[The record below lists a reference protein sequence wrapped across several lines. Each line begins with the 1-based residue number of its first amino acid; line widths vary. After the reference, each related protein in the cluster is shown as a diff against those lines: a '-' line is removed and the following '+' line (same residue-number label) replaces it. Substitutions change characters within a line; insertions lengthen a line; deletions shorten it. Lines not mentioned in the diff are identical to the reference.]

1 MRGRW
6 PSVLVLV
13 SLVVSC
19 GGDEN
24 RPSAT
29 EPPGPTTVP
38 TATAAIPTTT
48 DTTVGTT
55 APSST
60 IGTTVVPPSTTTTVS
75 EVEDGLRF
83 VLRPD
88 GLGPID
94 FGTPGDQAIAT
105 LTQILGPPD
114 RDDSVDP
121 DRQECVE
128 GSGWRECVPVFDTAR
143 ILTWTASGLDV
154 LVTDLGYPDGAYPR
168 RVATYFGA
176 WRAVRPSNGAAL
188 STADGIG
195 PGITVGALRAIH
207 PEIEFGFGEGILSA
221 VYVAAPNGDYWGGF
235 EWNDTAADH
244 AFPALVRAV
253 QRALNEH
260 GAELA
265 VDGEWGPRTQQAWDQ
280 FLADHGFS
288 PIPVM
293 WIEPEIAEALGL
305 VPDELIVAELG
316 ATGVVAGAVDHSGSI
331 DAFVLRSDGFDGV
344 DFGDPVEGLFE
355 QLRVAYGPPSEEMIE
370 SAEPPGP
377 FQYLPYG
384 YWAAYQIGFVEWDDP
399 GLSFV
404 VSDMPYRVGEGF
416 GEPTPGTLTLVSWRS
431 TARDLRFANGIGI
444 GSTLGELHAAY
455 PDLVVGTMDLN
466 CETEYLPAVFLAE
479 RTDTS
484 VPDRLGLRGSLDW
497 DWVGD
502 VQTALDE
509 RGAELV
515 VDGIYGPA
523 TTAALREFQLESGI
537 ISFGEDANGI
547 IGPLTMDALA
557 LSAPDTARVISL
569 GAGYPGSC

>member
-6 PSVLVLV
+6 PSVLVLMSV
-13 SLVVSC
+13 VVSC
-19 GGDEN
+19 GGGGSQ
-24 RPSAT
+24 PSVTGTQDRA
-29 EPPGPTTVP
+29 TVP
-38 TATAAIPTTT
+38 VTAAPIATMEP
-48 DTTVGTT
+48 VTT

-60 IGTTVVPPSTTTTVS
+60 IGTTVVTSSTTT
-75 EVEDGLRF
+75 VEPAAGDDQGL

-143 ILTWTASGLDV
+143 ILTWTAAGLDV
-154 LVTDLGYPDGAYPR
+154 LVTDLGYPDGASPR

-176 WRAVRPSNGAAL
+176 WRAVRPPNGAAL
-188 STADGIG
+188 STADGVG
-195 PGITVGALRAIH
+195 PGIAVGELRAIH
-207 PEIEFGFGEGILSA
+207 PEIEFGYGEGILSA
-221 VYVAAPNGDYWGGF
+221 VYVATAAGDYWGGF
-235 EWNDTAADH
+235 DWDDTADDYAR
-244 AFPALVRAV
+244 AALVRAV
-253 QRALNEH
+253 QRALNLH

-265 VDGEWGPRTQQAWDQ
+265 VDGEWGPGTQQAWDE
-280 FLADHGFS
+280 FLADNGFS

-293 WIEPEIAEALGL
+293 WVEPEIAEALGL

-316 ATGVVAGAVDHSGSI
+316 ATGVVAGAVDDSGSI
-331 DAFVLRSDGFDGV
+331 GALVLRSDGFGGV
-344 DFGDPVEGLFE
+344 DFGDPVEPLFE

-384 YWAAYQIGFVEWDDP
+384 YWAAYEIGFVGWDDP

-404 VSDMPYRVGEGF
+404 VSDMPYRVDEGL

-431 TARDLRFANGIGI
+431 TARDLRLGNGIGV
-444 GSTLGELHAAY
+444 GSTAGELHAAY

-466 CETEYLPAVFLAE
+466 CEIEYLPAVFLAE

-502 VQTALDE
+502 VQAALNK

-523 TTAALREFQLESGI
+523 TTAALREFQTESGI
-537 ISFGEDANGI
+537 VSVGEDANGI
-547 IGPLTMDALA
+547 IGPLTMEALG
-557 LSAPDTARVISL
+557 LSAPDTARVSEL